1 MKYNLLTKLYTME
14 ERVPYEYHREQSTGN
29 SIIYKD
35 GISLVLCEY
44 KSNSLID
51 IRNQAEILEKYGEVE
66 SIDVMVNATKL
77 DTFILEIPDVYNR
90 VKAQLERLNYDIK
103 ISTLGQYISFKLKSS
118 KDLDTIISKAMFVIN
133 AEIMKKEQLI
143 SRRGMIKVFDELIE
157 PDWYPLVI
165 DKIRSIV
172 IIERLKKPNNF
183 EVESENLREITVS
196 HVDSNRIIKY
206 LSKITGKPIVQIGFI
221 TLVNASY
228 DDVKNNIK
236 VNREECANEIV
247 YILAQKRYNID
258 PLLYLK
264 CYRDIMSVDKHID
277 NIL

>member
-90 VKAQLERLNYDIK
+90 VKTQLERLNYDIK
-103 ISTLGQYISFKLKSS
+103 VSTLGQYISFKLKSS